1 MSKLDRPEQQSEAN
15 VCLKVVWLA
24 YDDVDAALLR
34 HNLHNAILQAE
45 HRVRLDCREVDGV
58 PNELI
63 DILHEANEFAKC
75 SGKQITLATASDHL
89 RRALLQNDG
98 RFAPTKA
105 ANRGVGAISAA
116 MAAENSLKHTTNS
129 KHNSFKPT
137 PMEIALPF
145 QNLPGSR
152 LAKLRRWLRRRATAL
167 VAIILGSAVV
177 VGVEWY
183 LLPFEAESFVIDQM
197 GDSVDQPIHRFE
209 EGAEPEP

>member
-15 VCLKVVWLA
+15 VSLKVVWLA
-24 YDDVDAALLR
+24 FDDVDATLLR

-45 HRVRLDCREVDGV
+45 NRVRLDCREVDGV

-98 RFAPTKA
+98 RFAPTKV
-105 ANRGVGAISAA
+105 ANLGAGAISAA
-116 MAAENSLKHTTNS
+116 MAAENSLKHRTNS
-129 KHNSFKPT
+129 KHNSFKLKA
-137 PMEIALPF
+137 MEVALPL
-145 QNLPGSR
+145 QNLHLPR
-152 LAKLRRWLRRRATAL
+152 RAKVRQWLRRRATMLA
-167 VAIILGSAVV
+167 AIFLGTAVV

-183 LLPFEAESFVIDQM
+183 LLPSEVESFVIDQM
-197 GDSVDQPIHRFE
+197 GDNFEQSIHTFE
-209 EGAEPEP
+209 ANTEPVE